1 MTTTNQC
8 ATSPRV
14 IRLALRRAEALKL
27 RKAGHSF
34 AKIGAVMAC
43 DAATAFELIDGAIKE
58 IGGRGIFEEWELR
71 NGQPVREEAIA
82 AYLRG

>member
-1 MTTTNQC
+1 
-8 ATSPRV
+8 
-14 IRLALRRAEALKL
+14 
-27 RKAGHSF
+27 
-34 AKIGAVMAC
+34 MAC

>member
-14 IRLALRRAEALKL
+14 IRLALRRAEL
-27 RKAGHSF
+27 RKAGYSF